1 MEHLQEFAKA
11 SLRRAD
17 KALLAAKS
25 LLEKNLL
32 EDSISRAYYAMF
44 HAAQAI
50 LYIKGL
56 RAKSHAGVKSL
67 FGEHIVK
74 KGIIGEELGKA
85 FSRALD
91 LRQKSDYEIQAVFEI
106 EHVKELIKEAEE
118 FVNKIK
124 EILKFE

>member
-1 MEHLQEFAKA
+1 MTMEPLPEFVRA

-56 RAKSHAGVKSL
+56 KAKSHAGVKSL

-74 KGIIGEELGKA
+74 KGIISEELGKA
-85 FSRALD
+85 FSRAFD
-91 LRQKSDYEIQAVFEI
+91 LRQKSNYEIQAEFEI
-106 EHVKELIKEAEE
+106 EDVKEVVKEAESS
-118 FVNKIK
+118 
-124 EILKFE
+124 